1 MTQEVDQILTVIFL
15 GKNKKPLGS
24 RGAQTQEATSHLLR
38 CPTHLCNTKSAPI
51 MSVKVS
57 H

>member
-24 RGAQTQEATSHLLR
+24 RGAQTQEATSHLL
-38 CPTHLCNTKSAPI
+38 
-51 MSVKVS
+51 
-57 H
+57 